1 MTQRPDPEE
10 ERRAQAARPTP
21 PPDEGGAYTGET
33 IVMRPHQPQ
42 SPPPPQPTER
52 QQPRQVRI
60 EQPAQG
66 ARIEQPP
73 RQARIEQP
81 ARQARIEQPRQA
93 RIEQPAR
100 PDAGHR
106 AGGAR
111 PAVPVRPPAVP
122 RRIPR
127 PRSRVW
133 PAVRLALG
141 GALVVLL
148 IGLALVYWQV
158 SSLAGQLVVRDVRP
172 PAPLL
177 SLAGGMNVL
186 IIGVDERPDHPEEGV
201 RSDTLMLA
209 HLDNG
214 GRWASLL
221 SIPRDTLVELPQVG
235 PAKINVAYGEGYA
248 TAQERYGTNTTPREG
263 GMALAGQT
271 VEQLLNLRGRGQRV
285 DYVAQVNFDGFAA
298 IIDAL
303 GGITIDV
310 PKRIVDDAYPTP
322 DFGTR
327 RIEFLPGVQR
337 MDGETALIYAR
348 TRHADSDFDRGARQQ
363 QVLRAIMAELR
374 GRGPLGMAL
383 LLPRLGS
390 GLEGT
395 VATTLPFARPDMLA
409 SLLWL
414 AGGLNP
420 DEIGQVRLS
429 PEIDPAFQQDAAFN
443 LIWSE
448 AGIRA
453 ALDTWLT
460 RPSEAAEAA
469 RIQVLNGT
477 GVGGLAGR
485 VTGEL
490 EGAGFTVLRAADA
503 PSTDVQRTTVY
514 DLGGKPRTSRR
525 LAELLNAELR
535 QGAPEGVV
543 TEADIVV
550 MLGSDA
556 VK

>member
-1 MTQRPDPEE
+1 MTQHPDPEE

-21 PPDEGGAYTGET
+21 PSDEAGAYTGET

-42 SPPPPQPTER
+42 PPQPA
-52 QQPRQVRI
+52 QPI
-60 EQPAQG
+60 
-66 ARIEQPP
+66 PP
-73 RQARIEQP
+73 QRGQP
-81 ARQARIEQPRQA
+81 ARPA

-100 PDAGHR
+100 PNAARGAVRPR
-106 AGGAR
+106 ASAAAH
-111 PAVPVRPPAVP
+111 PAVPP

-127 PRSRVW
+127 PRSQVW
-133 PAVRLALG
+133 PVLRLVLG
-141 GALVVLL
+141 GVLVALLL
-148 IGLALVYWQV
+148 GLGLTYWQV

-172 PAPLL
+172 PAPLV

-209 HLDNG
+209 HLDSG

-221 SIPRDTLVELPQVG
+221 SIPRDTLVELPGVG
-235 PAKINVAYGEGYA
+235 PTKINVAYGEGYA
-248 TAQERYGTNTTPREG
+248 SAQERYGASASPREG

-271 VEQLLNLRGRGQRV
+271 VEQVLNLRARGQRV

-310 PKRIVDDAYPTP
+310 PKRIVDTEYPTP

-327 RIEFLPGVQR
+327 RIEFEPGVQR
-337 MDGETALIYAR
+337 MDGERALIYAR

-363 QVLRAIMAELR
+363 QVLRAIMAEVR
-374 GRGPLGMAL
+374 GRGPLGQAL
-383 LLPRLGS
+383 LLPRLGA

-453 ALDTWLT
+453 ALDAWLT

-469 RIQVLNGT
+469 RVQVLNGT

-525 LAELLNAELR
+525 LADLLKAELR
-535 QGAPEGVV
+535 QGAPEGVT

-550 MLGSDA
+550 VLGRDA
-556 VK
+556 VE